1 MATPNP
7 TVAASASARDILTA
21 VQIAT
26 GTTLAGLRGVARPRH
41 LVRARWA
48 AMLLLTRAGYS
59 TLVAGE
65 MLGRDHST
73 VIHGRDKAAALADTD
88 PQFRGLVSR
97 IERLLAE
104 EATA

>member
-1 MATPNP
+1 
-7 TVAASASARDILTA
+7 
-21 VQIAT
+21 
-26 GTTLAGLRGVARPRH
+26 
-41 LVRARWA
+41 
-48 AMLLLTRAGYS
+48 MLLLTRAGYS